1 MKTFRVR
8 SFNRP
13 LIFPLLCLAWLLGWP
28 FQMAFAVPATPKLL
42 DFVQPDGTKIQL
54 HLRGDEYF
62 SWHETA
68 DGYVVVKDSPDGFW
82 KYARPVAGKVAFRAV
97 AGARVGK
104 ADPKRLGL
112 TKRMLPEAKLL
123 RAHVQ
128 ALQELLDGKTGA
140 STSSK
145 PVAQP
150 PVISAGGVS
159 PKISVSGTKSIK
171 NIVILACFSN
181 HWDSVNGTVY
191 PTNGIVDITAYSN
204 LLNQIGYTNGG
215 AAGSVKDY
223 YREVSYGKLTVDSI
237 VIPWVRLPH
246 DEAYYGNNT
255 NGDTSQMAM
264 DAIAA
269 AAAAGFDFS
278 QGDSDGDGWV
288 DCLDVIHS
296 GYDEAQGGGADAV
309 WSIKG
314 ALHSVMTENGVQMYN
329 FHTEPAL
336 WGNSGT
342 NLTHIGTICHETGHF
357 FGLPD
362 LYDTAY
368 QTDGL
373 GNWCIM
379 SYGVYNGDG
388 FQPAQMSAWCKAF
401 LGFVKPTTVHSLAG
415 VSVPRAEDNAVSF
428 MVRDGLTN
436 GEYFMIENREKV
448 GFDNTSQIYPGLCIY
463 HIYSPSGDNNS
474 QLRPH
479 PEVRLEEA
487 DGNDSLGF
495 SMAAGSQPTDV
506 WSSTNGLA
514 GGLSDQTGNTNTSAM
529 AYLSNPSPY
538 QTNLFYLRTN
548 NAALYSYNLLNHF
561 SAVGSTMTFDATTL
575 KTSPVNQ
582 TSPAPNYT
590 VSWAASSQAT
600 QYEIQEGTPV
610 TLTSFS
616 DGAESETAMYDNW
629 YVGGKVQRITTN
641 GYAGACSYAIFSSG
655 GAVASLTLQKPFK
668 VTTGTVISFYLM
680 SHIATGNGNIKCDI
694 SNDGGNTWKTLGT
707 YNGYID
713 PWSAKTFNY
722 TAISAV
728 GVSAGD
734 QCLLR
739 FLSDIEYTS
748 GWSSYP
754 AWGFALD
761 QISIAGTE
769 ISANGNWTS
778 LSTSVATPSFAITGK
793 ANGTNAYRVQA
804 YANGAWQGFGAE
816 GQTIVNLQ
824 PVATFASPTNG
835 ATFTEPATI
844 NLAATVAT
852 NNTTVGNVQFFNGAT
867 LLATFTTPPY
877 QFAWTSVAPGNYTL
891 TAQVA
896 YNGSSVS
903 TSAPVN
909 VTVNYRP
916 PTLVNDTATTAQNT
930 PVTIHVLANDSDAYG
945 ALALTSITQPA
956 RGTAA
961 IAGTNVIYTPNNY
974 SYGADSFTYTATN
987 IHGQAAT
994 ATVSVTTTFPNYA
1007 STYTNA
1013 VLAVGAV
1020 ALWRLNETF
1029 GTTAYDVLGSHNGA
1043 NNTGLI
1049 LGTNGPGA
1057 PLFPG
1062 FEAANTAYQFPSN
1075 TSVSLPVLNLNT
1087 NTITIIGWVKI
1098 QGSQTSR
1105 AGICFDR
1112 DNVGGWGL
1120 RFGSANNLGFTWNGG
1135 FIYDSTLTVPT
1146 NQWTFVALVVTPTS
1160 GIIYMATNSTLY
1172 AWTNSVANVNAGF
1185 TNTAYL
1191 GWDSGY
1197 GTDRHINGAMD
1208 EVAIF
1213 NRSLTGAQIND
1224 LLTAAQTGLPA
1235 ITLTAPASGGTFN
1248 GASNL
1253 TLSASVTTNGN
1264 HSVEKVQFYTNA
1276 VLLAESMSPPYQFN
1290 WSSAP
1295 SGAYAVTAKL
1305 LYDGGSVLTT
1315 AAANITVTNSTPAIG
1330 LVNGIITPGGST
1342 ATLSFAGTPGHSYD
1356 IQRATN
1362 LLSGFTTLWTTNA
1375 PVGGA
1380 FNYLDTFSDL
1390 GGAPHAAYYRLR
1402 WQP

>member
-1 MKTFRVR
+1 MHPRLFA
-8 SFNRP
+8 
-13 LIFPLLCLAWLLGWP
+13 LLFAVILGALP
-28 FQMAFAVPATPKLL
+28 FHSARAVPANPEPREVT
-42 DFVQPDGTKIQL
+42 QPDGTKIQL
-54 HLRGDEYF
+54 RLRGDEF
-62 SWHETA
+62 FHWTETTN
-68 DGYVVVKDSPDGFW
+68 GFVVVKDADNFW
-82 KYARPVAGKVAFRAV
+82 KYAQPATNRAEFRAIP
-97 AGARVGK
+97 AARVGSS
-104 ADPKRLGL
+104 DPVRLGL
-112 TKRMLPEAKLL
+112 LQHALPDAAVL
-123 RAHVQ
+123 RVHVQ
-128 ALQELLDGKTGA
+128 ERRKALNGDSVELSPSDSAAGQSLSPLKGA
-140 STSSK
+140 
-145 PVAQP
+145 PQP
-150 PVISAGGVS
+150 AIA
-159 PKISVSGTKSIK
+159 VSGTKTIR

-181 HWDSVNGTVY
+181 HWDDVNNTVY
-191 PTNGIVDITAYSN
+191 PTNGITDVTAYSN
-204 LLNQIGYTNGG
+204 LLDQIGYTTGG
-215 AAGSVKDY
+215 ASGSLKDY

-237 VIPWVRLPH
+237 VTPWVRLPH

-314 ALHSVMTENGVQMYN
+314 SLHSVMTENGVKMYN

-388 FQPAQMSAWCKAF
+388 FQPAHMSAWCKAF
-401 LGFVKPTTVHSLAG
+401 LGFVKPTTVHSMAG

-495 SMAAGSQPTDV
+495 SMAAGSQSTDV

-548 NAALYSYNLLNHF
+548 DAALYSYNLLNHF

-582 TSPAPNYT
+582 TSAAPNYT

-616 DGAESETAMYDNW
+616 DGAESENAMYDNW

-668 VTTGTVISFYLM
+668 VTTGTVISFYLI

-707 YNGYID
+707 YNGDID
-713 PWSAKTFNY
+713 PWSLKSFNY
-722 TAISAV
+722 TAISAA

-748 GWSSYP
+748 GWSGYP

-761 QISIAGTE
+761 QISITGTE

-816 GQTIVNLQ
+816 GQTIVSLQ
-824 PVATFASPTNG
+824 PVATFASPTND
-835 ATFTEPATI
+835 ATFTEPASI
-844 NLAATVAT
+844 NLVASVAT
-852 NNTTVGNVQFFNGAT
+852 NNTSVGNVRFYNGAT
-867 LLATFTTPPY
+867 WLHTFTSPPY
-877 QFAWTSVAPGNYTL
+877 QYTWSGVAPGNYTL
-891 TAQVA
+891 TAQVD
-896 YNGSSVS
+896 YNSGLVS
-903 TSAPVN
+903 TSSPVS
-909 VTVNYRP
+909 VTVNYRAP
-916 PTLVNDTATTAQNT
+916 LLTNDVATTAQNT
-930 PVTIHVLANDSDAYG
+930 AVTIPVLANDADPYS
-945 ALALTSITQPA
+945 LPLSIQSITQPS
-956 RGTAA
+956 RGTAV
-961 IAGTNVIYTPNNY
+961 ISGTNVIYTPNNY
-974 SYGADSFTYTATN
+974 SYGLDAFTYTATD
-987 IHGQAAT
+987 GTGPAAT
-994 ATVSVTTTFPNYA
+994 ATVSVTTTYPNYA
-1007 STYTNA
+1007 SMFTNA
-1013 VLAVGAV
+1013 VIADGAV
-1020 ALWRLNETF
+1020 AYWRLNEIS
-1029 GTTAYDVLGSHNGA
+1029 GTTASDALGAHNGTINGSPSLGVVGA
-1043 NNTGLI
+1043 RPPAFVGLES
-1049 LGTNGPGA
+1049 G
-1057 PLFPG
+1057 
-1062 FEAANTAYQFPSN
+1062 NTAYQFSSNATAN
-1075 TSVSLPVLNLNT
+1075 TSVSIPALNLNT
-1087 NTITIIGWVKI
+1087 NTITITAWVNVTNA
-1098 QGSQTSR
+1098 QATR
-1105 AGICFDR
+1105 AGILFWR
-1112 DNVGGWGL
+1112 DGGGAGYGL
-1120 RFGSANNLGFTWNGG
+1120 RFASGTTLGFTWNS
-1135 FIYDSTLTVPT
+1135 FIYDSTLVLPT
-1146 NQWTFVALVVTPTS
+1146 NQWTFVALVLTATN
-1160 GIIYMATNSTLY
+1160 GTLYMATNSTLQSWNY
-1172 AWTNSVANVNAGF
+1172 ADSFANAAF
-1185 TNTAYL
+1185 NTAAYL
-1191 GWDSGY
+1191 ATDSGY
-1197 GTDRHINGAMD
+1197 TTRHFNGGLD
-1208 EVAIF
+1208 EVAVF
-1213 NRSLTGAQIND
+1213 NQSLTQSQISD

-1235 ITLTAPASGGTFN
+1235 ITLTAPSNGGTFN
-1248 GASNL
+1248 GASGINL
-1253 TLSASVTTNGN
+1253 AASVTTNGN
-1264 HSVEKVQFYTNA
+1264 HTVEKVQFYTNA
-1276 VLLAESMSPPYQFN
+1276 TLLAESATAPYQFT
-1290 WSSAP
+1290 WGGAP
-1295 SGAYAVTAKL
+1295 SGDYAVTAKL
-1305 LYDGGSVLTT
+1305 LFDGGSVLTST
-1315 AAANITVTNSTPAIG
+1315 PANITVTNAVSIATNPTNIIASIIG
-1330 LVNGIITPGGST
+1330 TNLVLTWPDDHKGWILQVQTNVQSAGLGTNWVDVPGSASVNG
-1342 ATLSFAGTPGHSYD
+1342 
-1356 IQRATN
+1356 ATN
-1362 LLSGFTTLWTTNA
+1362 CINPTN
-1375 PVGGA
+1375 GA
-1380 FNYLDTFSDL
+1380 VF
-1390 GGAPHAAYYRLR
+1390 YRLKYT
-1402 WQP
+1402 P